1 MRLEGKVAVVTGGAS
16 GIGACTVERFIQEGA
31 SVILGD
37 IQSDLGNKVADQ
49 LGESALFYKCDVT
62 DDNNVSGLVDYA
74 IDTHGKID
82 IMMNNAGV
90 VGARG
95 PITEI
100 PREEFEATIQ
110 IHLIGTFLGIKYA
123 AEVMKSEQT
132 GSIINLASTAGVNG
146 GLGPHA
152 YAAAKHAI
160 VGLTKNVAAEL
171 CRYGIRVNC
180 IAPGS
185 TATPLVA
192 KAHLDDH
199 EALSE
204 VKEHLAELSPIR
216 GRPGQAIDVANA
228 ALYLASEESGNTNGH
243 CLVVDG
249 GSTSG
254 SKAGDPPY
262 STPEPFLREGGKSG
276 L

>member
-1 MRLEGKVAVVTGGAS
+1 MRLQGKIAVITGGAS
-16 GIGACTVERFIQEGA
+16 GIGASTVGRFIEEGA
-31 SVILGD
+31 KVVLGD
-37 IQSDLGNKVADQ
+37 IQPELGTEIANKHDQ
-49 LGESALFYKCDVT
+49 SALFQKCDVT
-62 DDNNVSGLVDYA
+62 NDRDMSRLIDFA
-74 IDTHGKID
+74 IDSYGKID
-82 IMMNNAGV
+82 IMMNNAGI

-95 PITEI
+95 PISKI
-100 PREEFEATIQ
+100 PLEEFEATIQ

-123 AEVMKSEQT
+123 AEVMMPAQS

-146 GLGPHA
+146 GWGPHA
-152 YAAAKHAI
+152 YAAAKHGI

-192 KAHLDDH
+192 KAHLGDH
-199 EALSE
+199 EAISE
-204 VKEHLAELSPIR
+204 VTEKLAENSPIL
-216 GRPGQAIDVANA
+216 GRPGQAVDVANA

-249 GSTSG
+249 GATTG

-262 STPEPFLREGGKSG
+262 SSPQPFLREGGKSG
-276 L
+276 I

>member
-1 MRLEGKVAVVTGGAS
+1 MRLEGKIAVITGGAS
-16 GIGACTVERFIQEGA
+16 GIGACTVQRFVEEGA
-31 SVILGD
+31 NVVFGD
-37 IQSDLGNKVADQ
+37 IQSELGKEVAND
-49 LGESALFYKCDVT
+49 LGESVLFRKCDVT
-62 DDNNVSGLVDYA
+62 NENDLSSLIDFA
-74 IDTHGKID
+74 IETHGKID
-82 IMMNNAGV
+82 IMMNNAGI

-95 PITEI
+95 PISTTSLA
-100 PREEFEATIQ
+100 EFEATIQ
-110 IHLIGTFLGIKYA
+110 IHLIGTFLGTKYA
-123 AEVMKSEQT
+123 SEVMMPAKT

-146 GLGPHA
+146 GWGPHA
-152 YAAAKHAI
+152 YAAAKHGI

-199 EALSE
+199 KAMDKL
-204 VKEHLAELSPIR
+204 KDTLAENSPIL

-228 ALYLASEESGNTNGH
+228 ALYLASGESGNTNGH

-249 GSTSG
+249 GATTG

-262 STPEPFLREGGKSG
+262 SSPQPFLREGGKSG
-276 L
+276 I

>member
-1 MRLEGKVAVVTGGAS
+1 MRLEGKVAVITGGAS
-16 GIGACTVERFIQEGA
+16 GIGASTVGRFIEEGA
-31 SVILGD
+31 SVVLGD
-37 IQSDLGNKVADQ
+37 IQSKLGTEIANSHGK
-49 LGESALFYKCDVT
+49 SALFHKCDVT
-62 DDNNVSGLVDYA
+62 NDRDMSRLIDFA

-82 IMMNNAGV
+82 IMMNNAGI

-95 PITEI
+95 PISKI
-100 PREEFEATIQ
+100 PLEEFETTIQ
-110 IHLIGTFLGIKYA
+110 IHLIGTFLGTKYA
-123 AEVMKSEQT
+123 AEVMMPVQS

-146 GLGPHA
+146 GWGPHA
-152 YAAAKHAI
+152 YAAAKHGI

-185 TATPLVA
+185 TVTPLVA

-204 VKEHLAELSPIR
+204 VTEKLADNSPIL
-216 GRPGQAIDVANA
+216 GRPGQAIDIANA

-249 GSTSG
+249 GATTG

-262 STPEPFLREGGKSG
+262 STPQPFLREGGKSG
-276 L
+276 M